1 METVNSSQAHV
12 GFGGKIRTARLVGRR
27 VRFLMDFEDESGPFT
42 AHTNNTGT
50 MLGLLRRGS
59 EALLSVSDAPG
70 RKYACTVEALRLRGC
85 REDFWVGVN
94 TSLPTRM
101 LRAAW
106 EAGLL
111 PECGGYTQFQA
122 EPRFAHGRLD
132 ARLSGPD
139 GPGDELLVETK
150 NVTLVEECVAQFP
163 DAPTERGR
171 KHLVELMRLRQ
182 AGTRAA
188 LFFAVQ
194 RPDGECF
201 GPADVVDPE
210 YGVLL
215 RQAVAAGVEV
225 WPFVVDVAEDGYRL
239 GRRLTLA
246 L

>member
-1 METVNSSQAHV
+1 METVNSSRGHV
-12 GFGGKIRTARLVGRR
+12 GFGGNIRTARLVGRR
-27 VRFLMDFEDESGPFT
+27 VRFLMDFEDASGPFT
-42 AHTNNTGT
+42 AHTNNTGS
-50 MLGLLRRGS
+50 MLGLLRPGC

-94 TSLPTRM
+94 TSLPPRM

-111 PECGGYTQFQA
+111 PDCGMYTLFQA
-122 EPRFAHGRLD
+122 EPRFCGGRLD
-132 ARLSGPD
+132 ARLSGP
-139 GPGDELLVETK
+139 GCELLVETK

-171 KHLVELMRLRQ
+171 KHLVELMRLVQ

-194 RPDGECF
+194 RPDAGCF
-201 GPADVVDPE
+201 GPADAVDPQ
-210 YGVLL
+210 YGELL

-239 GRRLTLA
+239 GRRLKLA

>member
-12 GFGGKIRTARLVGRR
+12 GFGGQVRRAKLVGRR
-27 VRFLMDFEDESGPFT
+27 VRFLMDFMDGNGPFT

-50 MLGLLRRGS
+50 MLGLLTPGC
-59 EALLSVSDAPG
+59 EALLTVSDAPS
-70 RKYACTVEALRLRGC
+70 RKYACTVEALRFCGLRG
-85 REDFWVGVN
+85 DFWVGVN

-106 EAGLL
+106 AAGLL
-111 PECGGYTQFQA
+111 PGCGGYTQFQA

-139 GPGDELLVETK
+139 GELLVETK

-171 KHLVELMRLRQ
+171 KHLVELMRLVR

-201 GPADVVDPE
+201 GPADAVDPE
-210 YGVLL
+210 YGELL
-215 RQAVAAGVEV
+215 REAVAAGVEV
-225 WPFVVDVAEDGYRL
+225 WPFVVDVAQDGYRL
-239 GRRLTLA
+239 GRRLKLA